1 MLSLEIGTNRKQK
14 EIKTMNTKKKG
25 LLQLLFTVVVIA
37 ACAFIV
43 LFGVGKW
50 NRGKAENINLGLDL
64 AGGVSVTYEAV
75 DKDVT
80 EKEMN
85 LTLEKL
91 KQRVQ
96 TYSLE
101 SDVYLEGN
109 NRINVDIPGEEDAKK
124 VLAELGEPATVE
136 FKDQS
141 GKVLLDGSMI
151 SEAQGYAGVNSS
163 TGRTEYKV
171 LLEFTKEGSTKFAE
185 ATAANVGK
193 IIYIY
198 YDGEIVSA
206 PTVNEAIKSGS
217 AEINN
222 MTDYEEAQKLAT
234 FINIGALPVELKSIR
249 TNIVGAKLGSDALD
263 KSLIAGAIGLIVVM
277 VFMIVVY
284 RIPGVAASIALCL
297 YVLLMLIT
305 LNWLN
310 ITLTLPGVAGIVLSI
325 GMAVD
330 ANVIIFT
337 RIKEELAKGKTVRSS
352 MRLGFNKALSA
363 IVDGNVTTLIA
374 AAVLYFVGSG
384 TIQGFAQTLAIGI
397 VLSMFTALLVTK
409 TIMNMLF
416 NLGFNSEKFYGITK
430 ERKYIPVVSNFKKFA
445 GISIA
450 IVLIGF
456 GFMGYHKAAGDDILN
471 FGLDFK
477 GGTSTEIQLG
487 EDTELTETLK
497 NQISDSVKEIVG
509 ETPVISAV
517 ENQNSYVIKTTTLD
531 EDKTNALQEMF
542 TKDYG
547 ISAEHIS
554 SETISPTVSNEMKTN
569 AVKAVLIATVC
580 MLIYIWIR
588 FKDIRF
594 GSSAVIALIH
604 DVLIVLTVYAILR
617 GLSVGNTFIAC
628 MLTIVGYSINATI
641 VIFDRI
647 RENVRGRKTIA
658 NLDEVVND
666 SINQTLTRSIYTS
679 LTTFIMVFF
688 LYIFGVE
695 ALREFALPLM
705 VGIIGGAYSSIFIT
719 GSLWYVMRRKKQN
732 K

>member
-1 MLSLEIGTNRKQK
+1 MD
-14 EIKTMNTKKKG
+14 TKKKG
-25 LLQLLFTVVVIA
+25 ILQLLITVVVIA
-37 ACAFIV
+37 ACAFVVI
-43 LFGVGKW
+43 FGFGKW
-50 NRGKAENINLGLDL
+50 HRGKAENINLGLDL
-64 AGGVSVTYEAV
+64 AGGVSVTYEAI
-75 DKDVT
+75 DEKVT
-80 EKEMN
+80 EQQMN

-101 SDVYLEGN
+101 SDVYLEGDR
-109 NRINVDIPGEEDAKK
+109 RINVDIPGEEDAKR

-136 FKDQS
+136 FRDES

-151 SEAQGYAGVNSS
+151 SKAQGYAGTNQS
-163 TGRTEYKV
+163 TNKTEYKV
-171 LLEFTKEGSTKFAE
+171 LLEFTKKGTTKFAE

-193 IIYIY
+193 PLFIY
-198 YDGEIVSA
+198 YDGNQVSA
-206 PTVNEAIKSGS
+206 PTVNEAITSGS

-222 MTDYEEAQKLAT
+222 MKDYDEANKLAT

-249 TNIVGAKLGSDALD
+249 TNIVGAKLGSDALNR
-263 KSLIAGAIGLIVVM
+263 SLIAGAIGLAVVL
-277 VFMIVVY
+277 VFMISVY

-297 YVLLMLIT
+297 YVLLILLT
-305 LNWLN
+305 LNGLN

-337 RIKEELAKGKTVRSS
+337 RIKEELAKGKTVRSA
-352 MRLGFNKALSA
+352 MKLGFHKALSA

-374 AAVLYFVGSG
+374 AAVLYFIGSG
-384 TIQGFAQTLAIGI
+384 TVQGFAQTLAIGI
-397 VLSMFTALLVTK
+397 ILSMFTALVVTK
-409 TIMNMLF
+409 FVMNILF
-416 NLGFNSEKFYGITK
+416 NIGFTDEKFYGVAK
-430 ERKYIPVVSNFKKFA
+430 ERKSIPVVANFKKFA

-450 IVLIGF
+450 IILIGV
-456 GFMGYHKAAGDDILN
+456 GFMVFHKADGDDILN

-477 GGTSTEIQLG
+477 GGTSTEVQMS
-487 EDTELTETLK
+487 EDTDLTEDLK
-497 NQISDSVKEIVG
+497 NKISDSVKAVVG

-531 EDKTNALQEMF
+531 DDKTNALADMF
-542 TKDYG
+542 IKDYG
-547 ISAEHIS
+547 IEADKIS

-569 AVKAVLIATVC
+569 AVKAILIATVC

-604 DVLIVLTVYAILR
+604 DVLVVLTVYAIIRSLD
-617 GLSVGNTFIAC
+617 VGNTFIAC

-647 RENVRGRKTIA
+647 RENVKGRKALT

-666 SINQTLTRSIYTS
+666 SINQTLTRSINTS

-695 ALREFALPLM
+695 ALKDFALPLM

-719 GSLWYVMRRKKQN
+719 GSLWYVMHPKQQKKI
-732 K
+732 KEK

>member
-1 MLSLEIGTNRKQK
+1 
-14 EIKTMNTKKKG
+14 MNARKKG
-25 LLQLLFTVVVIA
+25 ILQLLLTVLVIA
-37 ACAFIV
+37 GCAFIV

-50 NRGKAENINLGLDL
+50 HRGKAENINLGLDL
-64 AGGVSVTYEAV
+64 AGGLSVTYEAV

-80 EKEMN
+80 EKEME

-101 SDVYLEGN
+101 SDVYLEGT
-109 NRINVDIPGEEDAKK
+109 NRINVDIPGMEDAKK
-124 VLAELGEPATVE
+124 VLSELGEPATVE
-136 FKDQS
+136 FKDEA
-141 GKVLLDGSMI
+141 GNVLLDGSMI
-151 SEAQGYAGVNSS
+151 SQAQGFAGTN
-163 TGRTEYKV
+163 TTTNKTEYKV
-171 LLEFTKEGSTKFAE
+171 QLEFTKKGAEKFAE

-206 PTVNEAIKSGS
+206 PTVNEAITSGS

-222 MTDYEEAQKLAT
+222 MLNYEEANKLAT
-234 FINIGALPVELKSIR
+234 YINIGALPVELKSIR
-249 TNIVGAKLGSDALD
+249 TNIVGAKLGADALE
-263 KSLIAGAIGLIVVM
+263 KSLFAGAIGLVVVM
-277 VFMIVVY
+277 IFMIVVY
-284 RIPGVAASIALCL
+284 RVPGVAASIALSL

-337 RIKEELAKGKTVRSS
+337 RIKEELAKGKTVRSA
-352 MRLGFNKALSA
+352 MKLGFNKALSA

-374 AAVLYFVGSG
+374 AAVLYFIG
-384 TIQGFAQTLAIGI
+384 TGTVQGFAQTLAIGI
-397 VLSMFTALLVTK
+397 ILSMFTALVVTK
-409 TIMNMLF
+409 TVMNILF
-416 NLGFNSEKFYGITK
+416 NIGLNQEKFYGIAK
-430 ERKYIPVVSNFKKFA
+430 NKVSIPVVANFKKFA
-445 GISIA
+445 AVSIA
-450 IVLIGF
+450 IILIGV
-456 GFMGYHKAAGDDILN
+456 GFMVYNKTAGNDILN

-477 GGTSTEIQLG
+477 GGTSTEVQMG
-487 EDTELTETLK
+487 ADTSLTEELK
-497 NQISDSVKEIVG
+497 NQISNSVKEIVG
-509 ETPVISAV
+509 ETPVVSAV
-517 ENQNSYVIKTTTLD
+517 ENQNSYIIKTSTLD
-531 EDKTNALQEMF
+531 EDQTAKLQEMF
-542 TKDYG
+542 KKDYN
-547 ISAEHIS
+547 IAAENIS

-604 DVLIVLTVYAILR
+604 DVLIVLTVYAIVR
-617 GLSVGNTFIAC
+617 SLSVGNTFIAC

-647 RENVRGRKTIA
+647 RENIKGRKAIA

-695 ALREFALPLM
+695 ALKEFALPLM
-705 VGIIGGAYSSIFIT
+705 VGIVGGAFSSIFIT
-719 GSLWYVMRRKKQN
+719 GSLWYVMSSKK
-732 K
+732 KK

>member
-1 MLSLEIGTNRKQK
+1 MD
-14 EIKTMNTKKKG
+14 TKKKG
-25 LLQLLFTVVVIA
+25 ILQLLITVVVIA
-37 ACAFIV
+37 ACAFVVI
-43 LFGVGKW
+43 FGFGKW
-50 NRGKAENINLGLDL
+50 HRGKAENINLGLDL
-64 AGGVSVTYEAV
+64 AGGVSVTYEAI
-75 DKDVT
+75 DEKVT
-80 EKEMN
+80 EQQMN

-101 SDVYLEGN
+101 SDVYLEGDR
-109 NRINVDIPGEEDAKK
+109 RINVDIPGEEDAKR

-136 FKDQS
+136 FRDES

-151 SEAQGYAGVNSS
+151 SKAQGYAGTNQS
-163 TGRTEYKV
+163 TNKTEYKV
-171 LLEFTKEGSTKFAE
+171 LLEFTKKGTTKFAE

-193 IIYIY
+193 PLFIY
-198 YDGEIVSA
+198 YDGNQVSA
-206 PTVNEAIKSGS
+206 PTVNEAITSGS

-222 MTDYEEAQKLAT
+222 MKDYDEANKLAT

-249 TNIVGAKLGSDALD
+249 TNIVGAKLGSDALNR
-263 KSLIAGAIGLIVVM
+263 SLIAGAIGLAVVL
-277 VFMIVVY
+277 VFMISVY

-297 YVLLMLIT
+297 YVLLILLT
-305 LNWLN
+305 LNGLN

-337 RIKEELAKGKTVRSS
+337 RIKEELAKGKTVRSA
-352 MRLGFNKALSA
+352 MKLGFHKALSA

-374 AAVLYFVGSG
+374 AAVLYFIGSG
-384 TIQGFAQTLAIGI
+384 TVQGFAQTLAIGI
-397 VLSMFTALLVTK
+397 ILSMFTALEVTK
-409 TIMNMLF
+409 FVMNILF
-416 NLGFNSEKFYGITK
+416 NIGFTDEKFYGVAK
-430 ERKYIPVVSNFKKFA
+430 ERKSIPVVANFKKFA

-450 IVLIGF
+450 IILIGV
-456 GFMGYHKAAGDDILN
+456 GFMVFHKADGDDILN

-477 GGTSTEIQLG
+477 GGTSTEVQMS
-487 EDTELTETLK
+487 EDTDLTEDLK
-497 NQISDSVKEIVG
+497 NKISDSVKAVVG

-531 EDKTNALQEMF
+531 DDKTNALADMF
-542 TKDYG
+542 IKDYG
-547 ISAEHIS
+547 IEADKIS

-569 AVKAVLIATVC
+569 AVKAILIATVC

-604 DVLIVLTVYAILR
+604 DVLVVLTVYAIIRSLD
-617 GLSVGNTFIAC
+617 VGNTFIAC

-647 RENVRGRKTIA
+647 RENVKGRKALT

-666 SINQTLTRSIYTS
+666 SINQTLTRSINTS

-695 ALREFALPLM
+695 ALKDFALPLM

-719 GSLWYVMRRKKQN
+719 GSLWYVMHPKQQKKI
-732 K
+732 KEK

>member
-1 MLSLEIGTNRKQK
+1 
-14 EIKTMNTKKKG
+14 MNTKKKG
-25 LLQLLFTVVVIA
+25 MLQLLFTVVVIA

-43 LFGVGKW
+43 LFGFGKW

-75 DKDVT
+75 DKGVT
-80 EKEMN
+80 ENEMN

-136 FKDQS
+136 FKDES
-141 GKVLLDGSMI
+141 GNVLLDGSMI
-151 SEAQGYAGVNSS
+151 SQAQGYAGATSS
-163 TGRTEYKV
+163 PGKTEYKV

-185 ATAANVGK
+185 ATAANIGK

-206 PTVNEAIKSGS
+206 PTVNEAITSGS

-234 FINIGALPVELKSIR
+234 YVNIGALPVELKSIR
-249 TNIVGAKLGSDALD
+249 TNIVGAKLGSDALN

-277 VFMIVVY
+277 IFMVVVY

-352 MRLGFNKALSA
+352 ISLGFNKALSA

-374 AAVLYFVGSG
+374 AAVLYFIGSG
-384 TIQGFAQTLAIGI
+384 TVKGFAQTLAIGI
-397 VLSMFTALLVTK
+397 LLSMFTALLVTK

-416 NLGFNSEKFYGITK
+416 NLGFNSEKFYGTTK
-430 ERKYIPVVSNFKKFA
+430 ERKPIPVVSNFKKFA
-445 GISIA
+445 AVSLA
-450 IVLIGF
+450 IILIGF

-487 EDTELTETLK
+487 EDTKLTEALK
-497 NQISDSVKEIVG
+497 NQISDSVKEVVG

-547 ISAEHIS
+547 ISVENIS

-569 AVKAVLIATVC
+569 AIKAVLIATVC

-647 RENVRGRKTIA
+647 RENVRGRKAIA
-658 NLDEVVND
+658 NLDEVVNN

-719 GSLWYVMRRKKQN
+719 GSLWYVMRRKSQK